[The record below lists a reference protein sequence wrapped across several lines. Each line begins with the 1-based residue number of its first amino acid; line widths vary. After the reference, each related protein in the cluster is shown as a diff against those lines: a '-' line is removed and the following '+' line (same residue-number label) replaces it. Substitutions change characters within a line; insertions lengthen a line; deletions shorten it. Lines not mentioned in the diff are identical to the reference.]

1 MQIKKTVS
9 FLFLSIVL
17 CNNVLAQST
26 ALPYPSQNPSSFGSK
41 LIRIFNAPITKEG
54 LINGAKV
61 ASGFVVANKFKFIVG
76 GTVLS
81 GVAGYNYLI
90 DHPEKMEE
98 FFATHPT
105 LLDEF
110 TRYVNYRIDNAKTQE
125 ELETFNNVKNK
136 LALDQ
141 NINNAQTIA
150 IENDPIYKTIEE
162 EVREEVD
169 KTILAIDQSGNMPQC
184 NINIVAQLLEP
195 EDYFHNGINN
205 ILPNIQNIPT
215 KILNVNTYQNL
226 KKHNK
231 GKLVTDKLT
240 ADHIPSY
247 GALAQ
252 YFSSWSLPIPT
263 IRTDSDLELNSS
275 SIAIPTELHQK
286 GSRTY
291 GGRNRKKNS
300 NNESLMVQD
309 AKNLK
314 EATISDI
321 AITAYLFTIN
331 TKYHIKK
338 EDYIKSSM
346 IIVARN
352 KLLCMYDVPYGN
364 AQGVS
369 P

>member
-150 IENDPIYKTIEE
+150 IENDPIYQTIEK
-162 EVREEVD
+162 EVRKEVN

-184 NINIVAQLLEP
+184 NINVVAQLLEDKKVF
-195 EDYFHNGINN
+195 ENGIGI
-205 ILPNIQNIPT
+205 ILPSIQSKPSKTLDI
-215 KILNVNTYQNL
+215 NTFKLLDKY
-226 KKHNK
+226 NK
-231 GKLVTDKLT
+231 DKNSVKLT
-240 ADHIPSY
+240 PDHIPSY
-247 GALAQ
+247 GALAE
-252 YFSSWSLPIPT
+252 YFESHQFKLPK
-263 IRTDSDLELNSS
+263 RANSDLEANSS
-275 SIAIPTELHQK
+275 SIMVPTVLHQA

-291 GGRNRKKNS
+291 GGRNNRGNS
-300 NNESLMVQD
+300 NGLSTLGND
-309 AKNLK
+309 ARNLL
-314 EATISDI
+314 EATILDI
-321 AITAYLFTIN
+321 ITTAYLFD
-331 TKYHIKK
+331 KYSQYKVNYI
-338 EDYIKSSM
+338 DYINSAM
-346 IIVARN
+346 VLVERN
-352 KLLCMYDVPYGN
+352 KLLCMYDVPFN
-364 AQGVS
+364 FTQGVK